1 MIIAIAAVGPNKELV
16 RTIDKIYSDFEHEAI
31 FEVEVGDKRA
41 FIGYN
46 AWTHITEHEKLAAN
60 GKVSILVDPE
70 KEVPVDLLEE
80 TKDNDN
86 FTIMTTKSF
95 TSLLELG
102 VLGEKEDIYILG
114 GEKVFRET
122 YYYWDKLFLAVY
134 KEPQQSKTNF
144 PFLDLGKKFVLVYEK
159 EYNNFIFKDY
169 ISLDW
174 IYGQG
179 VK

>member
-16 RTIDKIYSDFEHEAI
+16 RTIDKVYSDFEHEAI
-31 FEVEVGDKRA
+31 FEAEVGDNRI

-46 AWTHITEHEKLAAN
+46 AWVHITDHEKLAAN

-70 KEVPVDLLEE
+70 MEVPIDLVEE
-80 TKDNDN
+80 TKENESL
-86 FTIMTTKSF
+86 TIMTTKSF

-102 VLGEKEDIYILG
+102 VLGEKEDVYILG
-114 GEKVFRET
+114 GAEVFRTT
-122 YYYWDKLFLAVY
+122 YHYWDKLFLAVY
-134 KEPQQSKTNF
+134 KEPQQSTTNF
-144 PFLDLGKKFVLVYEK
+144 PFLDLEKKFILVYEK
-159 EYNNFIFKDY
+159 EYNNFMFKDY
-169 ISLDW
+169 ISFDW

>member
-16 RTIDKIYSDFEHEAI
+16 RTIDKVYSDFEHEAI
-31 FEVEVGDKRA
+31 FEAEVGDNRI

-46 AWTHITEHEKLAAN
+46 AWVHITDHEKLAAN

-70 KEVPVDLLEE
+70 KEVPIDLVEE
-80 TKDNDN
+80 TKENDSL
-86 FTIMTTKSF
+86 TIMTTKSF

-102 VLGEKEDIYILG
+102 VLGKKEDVYILG
-114 GEKVFRET
+114 GAKVFRAT

-134 KEPQQSKTNF
+134 KEPQQSTVNF
-144 PFLDLGKKFVLVYEK
+144 PFLDLGKKFILVYKK
-159 EYNNFIFKDY
+159 EYNNFMFKDY
-169 ISLDW
+169 ISFDW